1 MNNEQWTIADDVG
14 LSIVCCSL
22 YVTRTMYKK
31 LTTWTDGG
39 ARGNPGPAGIGVVIK
54 DGDNLV
60 ESFGR
65 YIGETT
71 NNQAEYQAL
80 IAALERA
87 SILGAEDVECK
98 LDSELVVKQM
108 RHEYK
113 VRDAGLQ
120 TLFLR
125 AHNLSAGFKKVSFHH
140 IRREFNS
147 AADAEVN
154 TAIDKHLQK
163 Q

>member
-1 MNNEQWTIADDVG
+1 MF
-14 LSIVCCSL
+14 
-22 YVTRTMYKK
+22 KK
-31 LTTWTDGG
+31 LTTYTDGG
-39 ARGNPGPAGIGVVIK
+39 ARGNPGPAGIGIVIME
-54 DGDNLV
+54 GDRV
-60 ESFGR
+60 AESFGR

-80 IAALERA
+80 IAALTRA
-87 SILGAEDVECK
+87 SELGAEDVECK

-120 TLFLR
+120 PLFLR
-125 AHNLSAGFKKVSFHH
+125 AWNLSAGFKKVTYHH
-140 IRREFNS
+140 IRRELNA

-154 TAIDKHLQK
+154 AAIDRHLK
-163 Q
+163 

>member
-1 MNNEQWTIADDVG
+1 MV
-14 LSIVCCSL
+14 
-22 YVTRTMYKK
+22 KK
-31 LTTWTDGG
+31 LTTFTDGG
-39 ARGNPGPAGIGVVIK
+39 ARGNPGPAGIGIVIMEGEKVV
-54 DGDNLV
+54 V
-60 ESFGR
+60 SFGR

-87 SILGAEDVECK
+87 SELGAKEVECK

-108 RHEYK
+108 RREYK
-113 VRDAGLQ
+113 VRDQGLQ
-120 TLFLR
+120 SLYLR
-125 AHNLSAGFKKVSFHH
+125 AYNLSTGFAKVSFHH

-154 TAIDKHLQK
+154 KAIDCHLQNL

>member
-1 MNNEQWTIADDVG
+1 
-14 LSIVCCSL
+14 
-22 YVTRTMYKK
+22 MYKK
-31 LTTWTDGG
+31 LVTFTDGG
-39 ARGNPGPAGIGVVIK
+39 ARGNPGPAGIGIVIT
-54 DGDNLV
+54 DGEKTI
-60 ESFGR
+60 ESFGH

-71 NNQAEYQAL
+71 NNQAEYKAL

-113 VRDAGLQ
+113 VRDKDLQ
-120 TLFLR
+120 TLFLK
-125 AHNLSAGFKKVSFHH
+125 AWNLSAGFKKVSFHH
-140 IRREFNS
+140 IRREYNA

-154 TAIDKHLQK
+154 AAIDKHLQK